1 MSKKEIKALATA
13 LRAAD
18 WSNVSVGNKAL
29 IEAAAANLETLS
41 AKLESRRVLL
51 DQIRTHMIDK
61 NVLANFGPELF
72 EIINNHK

>member
-1 MSKKEIKALATA
+1 MSKKEITALATA

-29 IEAAAANLETLS
+29 IEAAAASLDTL
-41 AKLESRRVLL
+41 ATKLESRRVLL
-51 DQIRTHMIDK
+51 DQIRTHLIDK

-72 EIINNHK
+72 EIINNHR